1 VSVVVQTSLEMR
13 SRDDLRPAAT
23 PRIPARLVDVDPG
36 DHTTNLRLYREVGRD
51 YGWTDRL
58 VWDEITWIR
67 WCERVSTWRLM
78 VGEDGGERLSEA
90 GFFELGCQP
99 RGTVE
104 ILILG
109 LLPGF
114 HGLGLGGWML
124 TEAIRRAWDLHPAG
138 TRRVWVHTRTL
149 DAPGALPNYEAR
161 GLRIFDRLIET

>member
-1 VSVVVQTSLEMR
+1 MSAPVVVQTSLEMR
-13 SRDDLRPAAT
+13 SPAALRPAAA
-23 PRIPARLVDVDPG
+23 PRLAARLDPVAPA
-36 DHTTNLRLYREVGRD
+36 DHARNLRLYGAVGED

-58 VWDEITWIR
+58 VWGQDVWER
-67 WCERVSTWRLM
+67 WCALVVTWRVLA
-78 VGEDGGERLSEA
+78 GDDEEEA

-104 ILILG
+104 ILIFG

-124 TEAIRRAWDLHPAG
+124 TEAIRRAWALHPDG

-161 GLRIFDRLIET
+161 GLRVFDRLIET